1 MKLID
6 TPLNDAFIIEPR
18 VFGDERGFF
27 LESWNAKETASARRL
42 AALGEQMEQAFV
54 WAAPDLGA
62 MEEEEAQQWWSESIT
77 FPEDFTYV
85 TS

>member
-1 MKLID
+1 MIPWFCAAALAGESD
-6 TPLNDAFIIEPR
+6 VDRA
-18 VFGDERGFF
+18 
-27 LESWNAKETASARRL
+27 LESWNAKETASALRL

-62 MEEEEAQQWWSESIT
+62 MDEGQAQQWWSESIT

-85 TS
+85 AS